1 MKINWGWGIGI
12 FYSFFVIAMLSVV
25 YMTTFNK
32 PDMVSDDY
40 YRDEQ
45 VFQKQIDKSVNAE
58 ELNVK
63 VKIFVENSEL
73 KIIFPK
79 DMNTISGNAVLFRPS
94 DSKLDKT
101 LILKENINE
110 QSFDISKISKGKW
123 TIKVNWIN
131 NDVEYYVEKNLFL

>member
-63 VKIFVENSEL
+63 VKILIENSEL
-73 KIIFPK
+73 KIIFPD
-79 DMNTISGNAVLFRPS
+79 DMNSIKGNIILFRPS
-94 DSKLDKT
+94 DSKLDKSFK
-101 LILKENINE
+101 LKENISQ
-110 QSFDISKISKGKW
+110 QSFNISTLPKGKW
-123 TIKVNWIN
+123 VVKVSWTDN
-131 NDVEYYVEKNLFL
+131 NIDYYVEKNLFL

>member
-25 YMTTFNK
+25 YMTSFNK

-63 VKIFVENSEL
+63 VKILIENSEL
-73 KIIFPK
+73 KIIFPD
-79 DMNTISGNAVLFRPS
+79 DMNSIKGNVILFRPS
-94 DSKLDKT
+94 DSKLDKSFT
-101 LILKENINE
+101 LKENML
-110 QSFDISKISKGKW
+110 QQTFDISTISKGKW
-123 TIKVNWIN
+123 IVKVSWSHN
-131 NDVEYYVEKNLFL
+131 NIDYYVEKNIFL